1 MFGTRDLDPGEGPA
15 LTRSGI
21 VRLSAEASPAAID
34 AALQAVA
41 GTMEKFYVHLDM
53 DALDPSEGRANG
65 YTARGGF
72 TNEKLQ
78 ALLAAVAG
86 NLPVQALTI
95 ASYDPA
101 YDNEGTVVSGV
112 TQPA

>member
-1 MFGTRDLDPGEGPA
+1 
-15 LTRSGI
+15 
-21 VRLSAEASPAAID
+21 
-34 AALQAVA
+34 
-41 GTMEKFYVHLDM
+41 
-53 DALDPSEGRANG
+53 G